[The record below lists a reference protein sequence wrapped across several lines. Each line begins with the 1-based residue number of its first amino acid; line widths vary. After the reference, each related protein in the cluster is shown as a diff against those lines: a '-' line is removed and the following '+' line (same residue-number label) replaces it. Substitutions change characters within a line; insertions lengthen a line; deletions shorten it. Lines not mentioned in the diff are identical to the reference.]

1 MRLFGASR
9 IEGNDLIIG
18 DIKAKDLAKEYGTP
32 LYVMDEELLLEKC
45 RGYVNSFK
53 VKEEN
58 NRVAY
63 AGKAFLTI
71 EMCKLINKEG
81 LYRYPMYREDAMDNL
96 LTFVNKNTINL
107 NLTNTEKEYTA
118 NELLDYLDNEGL
130 IKEIS
135 EDDDEL

>member
-1 MRLFGASR
+1 MKFIRVL
-9 IEGNDLIIG
+9 
-18 DIKAKDLAKEYGTP
+18 KAKKDWTYE
-32 LYVMDEELLLEKC
+32 
-45 RGYVNSFK
+45 N
-53 VKEEN
+53 VK
-58 NRVAY
+58 
-63 AGKAFLTI
+63 KTFDSLI
-71 EMCKLINKEG
+71 KKINKEG